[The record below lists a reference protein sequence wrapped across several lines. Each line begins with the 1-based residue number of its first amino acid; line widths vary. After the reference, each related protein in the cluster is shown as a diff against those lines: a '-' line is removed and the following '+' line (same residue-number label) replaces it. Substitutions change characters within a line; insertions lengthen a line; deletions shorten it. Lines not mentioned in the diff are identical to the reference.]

1 MAETDKAKRG
11 RRLRIIGG
19 TLDQV
24 EAQLDELLEEYSA
37 VNFSF
42 VPVDGELRACV
53 VLISNRVLTAQRLS
67 QGANA
72 GFLR

>member
-24 EAQLDELLEEYSA
+24 EAQLEELLDDYSA
-37 VNFSF
+37 LNFSF
-42 VPVDGELRACV
+42 VAFAGELRACV

-67 QGANA
+67 QGANG

>member
-1 MAETDKAKRG
+1 MSETEPAKRV

-24 EAQLDELLEEYSA
+24 EATLEDLLDDYSA

-42 VPVDGELRACV
+42 VPVNGELRACV
-53 VLISNRVLTAQRLS
+53 VLVANRVLMAQKLAATPN
-67 QGANA
+67 G

>member
-1 MAETDKAKRG
+1 MAETDQAKRG

-24 EAQLDELLEEYSA
+24 EAQLDELVEEYSA

-42 VPVDGELRACV
+42 VPVNGELRACV
-53 VLISNRVLTAQRLS
+53 VLISNRALTSQRLS
-67 QGANA
+67 QAVNG

>member
-1 MAETDKAKRG
+1 MAETDQAKRG

-24 EAQLDELLEEYSA
+24 EEQLDELLEEYSA

-42 VPVDGELRACV
+42 VPVAGELRACV

-67 QGANA
+67 QGANG